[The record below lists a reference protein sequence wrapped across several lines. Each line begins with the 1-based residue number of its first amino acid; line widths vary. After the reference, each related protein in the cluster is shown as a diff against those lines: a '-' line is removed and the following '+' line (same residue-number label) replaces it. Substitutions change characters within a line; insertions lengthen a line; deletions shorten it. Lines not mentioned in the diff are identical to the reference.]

1 MNYIRLTLCIAFLA
15 VLALA
20 VPVGCAK
27 TTTTVTDTVTVIKND
42 TTIKIKNDTTI
53 NTLTDTVYGAKPDS
67 TVNLTKG
74 LLVYLNFSGNIV
86 DSSGN
91 NNPTTAVGN
100 VLTYDAHGYANSAF
114 GGNGGTTAVLVTNNG
129 SIQFDTAYSLS
140 YGFMVNNTS
149 AQTFVSMIN
158 NSTGEAPSFTTGMTL
173 PGVSSFIFGS
183 EDESL
188 GCNAYGTNDNIDIAD
203 TTGFLPVPGAW
214 YNAICIYHRGTNMV
228 YINGQLISTKVGQ
241 GTLANLCPSSQIVI
255 GNWWNGSQGMNG
267 KLDNVRLY
275 NRVLTPHEIVAL
287 SSNYQITSNSQQRQV
302 RTQQGG
308 AKNFH

>member
-1 MNYIRLTLCIAFLA
+1 MKFAICIAITFSA
-15 VLALA
+15 VFTFF
-20 VPVGCAK
+20 VPVACTK
-27 TTTTVTDTVTVIKND
+27 NTTPPVTDTVTVVKND
-42 TTIKIKNDTTI
+42 TTIKI
-53 NTLTDTVYGAKPDS
+53 LTDTLYATKPDS
-67 TVNLTKG
+67 TVNLTQG
-74 LLVYLNFSGNIV
+74 LLLYLNFSGNIV

-91 NNPTTAVGN
+91 NNPTQAVGN

-114 GGNGGTTAVLVTNNG
+114 GGNGGTNEVLVTNNG

-140 YGFMVNNTS
+140 YGFMVNNTGP
-149 AQTFVSMIN
+149 QTYISMIN
-158 NSTGEAPSFTTGMTL
+158 NSTGEAPSFTTGTTL

-188 GCNAYGTNDNIDIAD
+188 GCSQYGQNNNLDIAD

-241 GTLANLCPSSQIVI
+241 GTLANLCPTSQIVI
-255 GNWWNGSQGMNG
+255 GNWWNGSQGMDG

-308 AKNFH
+308 AKAFH